1 MSMAMPEDEL
11 CVVATG
17 HRGCDFFSRVW
28 RQ

>member
-11 CVVATG
+11 CLVAAG
-17 HRGCDFFSRVW
+17 CRGGEYFSMVW